1 MKIRIVL
8 LFAILTLQSCMSGSN
23 DTVANDKIDSK
34 LREIIKSKNDSLMD
48 AMSNSD
54 LKAYKALA
62 SEKFVKH
69 IQSKTSNFVWLYR
82 KGYLDNKYAIFDEY
96 YNVSSKPLTQ
106 IKIES
111 EKNGY
116 NFSYVNEQNETYVSL
131 LKASLYQND
140 YLLIVT
146 YSLTDTGWRITDIEA
161 TMFGHY
167 GKNAK
172 EYYEMAKKS
181 EKDGFQID
189 AFLYADMAV
198 ISMQE
203 SESMLKFNDEK
214 EMKSFNIDLLNKI
227 NKKYQFPH
235 IIEDIDSKPE
245 ILKIQNHLTKEGMYP
260 LISYK
265 TTIPLRDIEK
275 LKNEYEQIKTKI
287 RTIYTDM
294 DFNRPVV
301 LYSLYN
307 TNDPKVF
314 HAFEDRKEK

>member
-23 DTVANDKIDSK
+23 DTLANDKIDSK
-34 LREIIKSKNDSLMD
+34 LRETIKSKNDSLLD

-54 LKAYKALA
+54 LRAYKALA

-69 IQSKTSNFVWLYR
+69 IQSRTSNFVWLYR
-82 KGYLDNKYAIFDEY
+82 KGYLDNKYTIFDEY
-96 YNVSSKPLTQ
+96 YNASSKPLVK

-116 NFSYVNEQNETYVSL
+116 NFSYVNEQKETYVSL

-146 YSLTDTGWRITDIEA
+146 YSLTDKGWRITDLEA

-181 EKDGFQID
+181 EKNGFLID
-189 AFLYADMAV
+189 AYLYTDMG
-198 ISMQE
+198 ILSIQE
-203 SESMLKFNDEK
+203 SETMLNFNDEK
-214 EMKSFNIDLLNKI
+214 DMRSFHNQLFNTI

-235 IIEDIDSKPE
+235 TIEDIDTKPE
-245 ILKIQNHLTKEGMYP
+245 ILIIQNHMTKSEMFP

-265 TTIPLRDIEK
+265 TTIPLKDVEK
-275 LKNEYEQIKTKI
+275 LEKEYEQIKTKI
-287 RTIYTDM
+287 RKIYTDL

-301 LYSLYN
+301 LYIA
-307 TNDPKVF
+307 TNDPNQKVF